1 MTYIVSLP
9 YPSIVDNQ
17 KIKWAKEHCSSYQ
30 NANVEL
36 PYIAGQTTIDFKF
49 DLEED
54 AVLFALRWIDGKT

>member
-9 YPSIVDNQ
+9 YPSIVDSQ
-17 KIKWAKEHCSSYQ
+17 KILWATEHCGSYQ

-36 PYIAGQTTIDFKF
+36 PYIAGHTTIDFRF
-49 DLEED
+49 GLEGD